1 MRRDRQPRRLGVG
14 ETTWLWSV
22 RHRHPECREILSL
35 HHPESRTT
43 LRLVFAPRPGRL
55 IPDGYL
61 HTGAVA
67 NTLGDVL
74 NLREPGVVRRFLD
87 EAVARGVL
95 PTSRTETE
103 IDGWPLFDALAGR

>member
-1 MRRDRQPRRLGVG
+1 MRRDQQPRRLAVG
-14 ETTWLWSV
+14 DTTWLWSV
-22 RHRHPECREILSL
+22 RHRHPACREVLSL
-35 HHPESRTT
+35 HHPEPRTT
-43 LRLVFAPRPGRL
+43 LRLVFTPGPGRL
-55 IPDGYL
+55 IPDGCL

-95 PTSRTETE
+95 PSRRATE
-103 IDGWPLFDALAGR
+103 IDGRPLFDALAGR

>member
-1 MRRDRQPRRLGVG
+1 MSAAG
-14 ETTWLWSV
+14 
-22 RHRHPECREILSL
+22 
-35 HHPESRTT
+35 
-43 LRLVFAPRPGRL
+43 PGRL

-67 NTLGDVL
+67 NALGDVL

-103 IDGWPLFDALAGR
+103 IDGRPPFDALAGR